1 MASPTTFWAR
11 RRAGQRGVG
20 LRLVAMV
27 LGALV
32 AAAGIVAMQLPL
44 LSSAATVRAS
54 LGSLPL
60 GPLVASPAWPAVG
73 SAALY
78 IPQLGIAESSSN
90 EVLPIASIT
99 KLMTAYVVLQRW
111 PLAPDATG
119 PCFSVNQADAT
130 AFYLMKDSDQ
140 SSVAVVAGE
149 HLCENQLLEGLLV
162 HSASNYAAMLADL
175 TWGSQTAFIE
185 QMNRDAASLGLT
197 GTHYVDVSG
206 FNAGSVSTA
215 LDQAR
220 LAALLMASPV
230 LRADVAMTSVA
241 LPVAGVVTS
250 FTPDVG
256 SYGVIGVKS
265 GRTTAAGGC
274 DVMARVFT
282 YNGAPLTVY
291 AVVLGQSGGDLLG
304 PAGAAA
310 LALSSSAVASPIGVT
325 LPIGTVVGHVR
336 WGSER
341 TRLVLVHTLRLAEA
355 VSTTTT
361 PTSSVTPSVSYAL
374 FVHPFT
380 HAVKPGD
387 VVGYVRVRFGAVTK
401 VVGVTV
407 RSAIGPISLW
417 QRLR

>member
-1 MASPTTFWAR
+1 
-11 RRAGQRGVG
+11 
-20 LRLVAMV
+20 MV
-27 LGALV
+27 IGAVV

-44 LSSAATVRAS
+44 LSSTPTVQAS

-60 GPLVASPAWPAVG
+60 GPRVASPAWPSVG

-90 EVLPIASIT
+90 QVMPIASIT
-99 KLMTAYVVLQRW
+99 KLMTAYVVLKKW
-111 PLAPDATG
+111 PLALNSTG
-119 PCFSVNQADAT
+119 PCFTVNQPDAT

-140 SSVAVVAGE
+140 SSVAVAAGE
-149 HLCENQLLEGLLV
+149 HLCENQLLAGLLV

-175 TWGSQTAFIE
+175 TWGSQTAFIR
-185 QMNRDAASLGLT
+185 QMNLEAAALGLA

-220 LAALLMASPV
+220 LAALLMTSPV
-230 LRADVAMTSVA
+230 VRADAAMTSVD
-241 LPVAGVVTS
+241 LPVAGVVTT
-250 FTPDVG
+250 FTPYVG

-274 DVMARVFT
+274 DVMARVLD
-282 YNGAPLTVY
+282 YNGQPLTVY
-291 AVVLGQSGGDLLG
+291 AVVLGQRGGDLLG
-304 PAGAAA
+304 PAGDAA

-336 WGSER
+336 WGNER
-341 TRLVLVHTLRLAEA
+341 TRLVLVHTLRLAETVNPSSA
-355 VSTTTT
+355 TTTT
-361 PTSSVTPSVSYAL
+361 VTPPVSYRL
-374 FVHPFT
+374 SLRHFNQT
-380 HAVKPGD
+380 VKPGD
-387 VVGYVRVRFGAVTK
+387 VVGYLRVRFGTVVK

-407 RSAIGPISLW
+407 RRSIGPVTLW